1 VKDLDLKAHWAD
13 EKLWI
18 RNDFTGNDRWLR
30 ERAMH
35 AQLSSVGSA
44 HNIVEY
50 LGATTYTNKRSL
62 RLYME
67 YCPHGDLA
75 DLLCKHAKFDRANKG
90 LMLDDNDEPVPE
102 VKIPVRALWTF
113 FRDLAKAAC
122 IMHLGH
128 NPLDSGAQEPANWT
142 EIIHHDIKPG
152 NIFLAAPLSKTGRG
166 IPVCK
171 FLYIRQNDGGQLCN
185 RIVVKDTDYKFG
197 QYHNNIWNA
206 NWFWVKHRNEQD
218 VPVEVKTMSD
228 LRGRVGAE
236 HAVKILNW
244 HIATD
249 RQLYRLYLEVR
260 WHMFTH
266 ARIMD

>member
-1 VKDLDLKAHWAD
+1 M
-13 EKLWI
+13 
-18 RNDFTGNDRWLR
+18 T
-30 ERAMH
+30 
-35 AQLSSVGSA
+35 S
-44 HNIVEY
+44 
-50 LGATTYTNKRSL
+50 
-62 RLYME
+62 
-67 YCPHGDLA
+67 
-75 DLLCKHAKFDRANKG
+75 
-90 LMLDDNDEPVPE
+90 
-102 VKIPVRALWTF
+102 
-113 FRDLAKAAC
+113 
-122 IMHLGH
+122 
-128 NPLDSGAQEPANWT
+128 
-142 EIIHHDIKPG
+142 KPG

-171 FLYIRQNDGGQLCN
+171 SLYIRQNDVGQLCN